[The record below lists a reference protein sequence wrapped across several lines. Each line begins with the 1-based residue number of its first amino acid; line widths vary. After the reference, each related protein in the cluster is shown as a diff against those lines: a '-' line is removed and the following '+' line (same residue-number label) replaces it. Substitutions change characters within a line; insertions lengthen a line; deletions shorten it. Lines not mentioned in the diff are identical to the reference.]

1 MTDPYKILGVSSDA
15 SDDEIKTAYRT
26 LAGKYQQ
33 EIQLQTPQ
41 AQWAEQKMKELDEA
55 YDFIIASRRSQKP
68 PVNNSYYQSS
78 TDDYHDIRMKISSG
92 RIEDAEVILDGIP
105 EMQRNAEWH
114 FLKGTV
120 QYKRGWLEEAYNR
133 FSTACNMDPSN
144 KEYKAAFNRL
154 EQQRSGGYRPMN
166 VPVGCTVCD
175 CCTSL
180 ICADCCCDCIG
191 GNSCC

>member
-120 QYKRGWLEEAYNR
+120 QYKREFGSKKLITVFRLPAIWIRQIKNIKRRLTVLN
-133 FSTACNMDPSN
+133 SSVP
-144 KEYKAAFNRL
+144 AA
-154 EQQRSGGYRPMN
+154 
-166 VPVGCTVCD
+166 TVR
-175 CCTSL
+175 
-180 ICADCCCDCIG
+180 
-191 GNSCC
+191 